1 MRLIKFTHSCV
12 RLEVD
17 GRVLVIDPG
26 IWSEPRALDG
36 ADAVLITHEHVDHVD
51 VLRLRGAG
59 LPVFA
64 PSSARLP
71 GVDATAVA
79 AGDTFTA
86 AGFEVAAVGGT
97 HARIYG
103 DLPDCANLGYVV
115 DGRLYHPGDALFVP
129 PEPVDVVLV
138 PLQGSWL
145 KTAEAIDF
153 VNAAASRLA
162 IGIHDAQ
169 LNERGLSSTS
179 GWLDEATRPE
189 YRWLTPGSAV
199 DLADVTPPR
208 SPSTR

>member
-12 RLEVD
+12 RLELD

-36 ADAVLITHEHVDHVD
+36 ADAVLITNEHVDHVD

-59 LPVFA
+59 VPVFA
-64 PSSARLP
+64 PMTARLP
-71 GVDATAVA
+71 GLDPTPVS
-79 AGDTFTA
+79 AGDTFPA
-86 AGFEVAAVGGT
+86 AGFDVAALGGA

-103 DLPDCANLGYVV
+103 DLPNCANLGYVI
-115 DGRLYHPGDALFVP
+115 DGRVYHPGDALFVP
-129 PEPVDVVLV
+129 PDPVDVVLV

-153 VNAAASRLA
+153 VNSAASQLA

-169 LNERGLSSTS
+169 LNERGLSSTN
-179 GWLDEATRPE
+179 GWLDEETRPE
-189 YRWLTPGSAV
+189 YRYLATATTV
-199 DLADVTPPR
+199 DI
-208 SPSTR
+208 

>member
-1 MRLIKFTHSCV
+1 MRLVKLTHSCV
-12 RLEVD
+12 RLETD

-36 ADAVLITHEHVDHVD
+36 ADAVLVTHDHVDHVD
-51 VLRLRGAG
+51 VLRLRGAQ

-71 GVDATAVA
+71 GVDVTAVA

-86 AGFEVAAVGGT
+86 AGFDVAAVGGE
-97 HARIYG
+97 HARVHG

-115 DGRLYHPGDALFVP
+115 DGRVYHPGDALFVP
-129 PEPVDVVLV
+129 PGPVDVVLV
-138 PLQGSWL
+138 PVQGSWL

-153 VNAAASRLA
+153 VNAAAPRQA

-169 LNERGLSSTS
+169 LNERGLHSTH
-179 GWLDEATRPE
+179 GWLGEKTLAQ
-189 YRWLTPGSAV
+189 YRWLTPGAAV
-199 DLADVTPPR
+199 DLGSVEVPA
-208 SPSTR
+208 

>member
-12 RLEVD
+12 RLELD

-36 ADAVLITHEHVDHVD
+36 VDAVLITHEHVDHVD

-59 LPVFA
+59 VPVFA
-64 PSSARLP
+64 PATASLP
-71 GVDATAVA
+71 GLETTAVS
-79 AGDTFTA
+79 AGDRFTA
-86 AGFEVAAVGGT
+86 AGFDVAALGGA

-103 DLPDCANLGYVV
+103 DLPNCANLGYVV
-115 DGRLYHPGDALFVP
+115 DGRVYHPGDALFVP
-129 PEPVDVVLV
+129 PDSVDVVLV

-162 IGIHDAQ
+162 TSTPQRPASRSGSTTP
-169 LNERGLSSTS
+169 SSTNA
-179 GWLDEATRPE
+179 G
-189 YRWLTPGSAV
+189 
-199 DLADVTPPR
+199 
-208 SPSTR
+208 

>member
-12 RLEVD
+12 RLELD
-17 GRVLVIDPG
+17 GRVLVVDPG

-59 LPVFA
+59 VPVFA
-64 PSSARLP
+64 PTTARLP
-71 GVDATAVA
+71 GLDATPVS

-86 AGFEVAAVGGT
+86 AGFDVAAVGGA

-103 DLPDCANLGYVV
+103 DLPACANLGYLV
-115 DGRLYHPGDALFVP
+115 DGRVYHPGDALFAP
-129 PEPVDVVLV
+129 PDPVDVVLV

-153 VNAAASRLA
+153 VNAAASQLA
-162 IGIHDAQ
+162 VGIHDAQ
-169 LNERGLSSTS
+169 LNERGLSSTN
-179 GWLDEATRPE
+179 GWLDEETRPE
-189 YRWLTPGSAV
+189 YRYLAPATAV
-199 DLADVTPPR
+199 DI
-208 SPSTR
+208 

>member
-12 RLEVD
+12 RLELD
-17 GRVLVIDPG
+17 GRGLVIDPG

-59 LPVFA
+59 VTVFA
-64 PSSARLP
+64 PTAARLP
-71 GVDATAVA
+71 GLDATPLS
-79 AGDTFTA
+79 AGDAFTA
-86 AGFEVAAVGGT
+86 AGFDVAALGGA

-103 DLPDCANLGYVV
+103 DLPSCANLGYVIN
-115 DGRLYHPGDALFVP
+115 GRVYHPGDALFVP
-129 PEPVDVVLV
+129 ADPVDVVLV

-153 VNAAASRLA
+153 VNAATSQLA

-169 LNERGLSSTS
+169 LNERGLSSTN
-179 GWLDEATRPE
+179 GWLDEETRPE
-189 YRWLTPGSAV
+189 YRYLAPATSV
-199 DLADVTPPR
+199 DI
-208 SPSTR
+208 

>member
-71 GVDATAVA
+71 GIDAT
-79 AGDTFTA
+79 
-86 AGFEVAAVGGT
+86 
-97 HARIYG
+97 R
-103 DLPDCANLGYVV
+103 
-115 DGRLYHPGDALFVP
+115 
-129 PEPVDVVLV
+129 
-138 PLQGSWL
+138 
-145 KTAEAIDF
+145 
-153 VNAAASRLA
+153 
-162 IGIHDAQ
+162 
-169 LNERGLSSTS
+169 
-179 GWLDEATRPE
+179 
-189 YRWLTPGSAV
+189 
-199 DLADVTPPR
+199 
-208 SPSTR
+208 